1 MRQIRGPARDTK
13 GGHEVINS
21 LRHALNPANHRGV
34 PPFMVKLT
42 YPGFFAVHSL
52 AANLKAIVCLK
63 QGGDSLAQVVN
74 DKYPHL
80 DDCRESPMLSDI
92 VEQQ

>member
-1 MRQIRGPARDTK
+1 VGFQPQRLFD
-13 GGHEVINS
+13 
-21 LRHALNPANHRGV
+21 
-34 PPFMVKLT
+34 
-42 YPGFFAVHSL
+42 GFFAVHSL

-63 QGGDSLAQVVN
+63 RGGDSLPQVVN

-92 VEQQ
+92 VER